1 MAQDDL
7 DHIPSIVPGRDDDDP
22 APVSRPRGARSEAS
36 PRSGSRGSGGGRGG
50 SGSPPG
56 AGGGGSRAGI
66 AVAVLALLLA
76 AGAAFWAWQL
86 QQKLGQANVTME
98 RYAQRIADLEDRLSD
113 TDEGLSQNT
122 QAMAVK
128 IKELYSE
135 VDKLWASAWRR
146 NKAAIEELQKSSSSQ
161 GNKLSATEKSLAS
174 AQEQLKQAS
183 ADLARLKSVAGD
195 LERLMSSAKANQAA
209 VDRATETLNRLSGQ
223 VAGLAKKVENQ
234 EQWLQSI
241 DAFRRQVN
249 GSLTELQG
257 AVRSLQAT
265 P

>member
-22 APVSRPRGARSEAS
+22 VPASRPRS
-36 PRSGSRGSGGGRGG
+36 SRPDNSRATGRNSSGGGRGG
-50 SGSPPG
+50 SGA
-56 AGGGGSRAGI
+56 AGGGNGGGSRAGT
-66 AVAVLALLLA
+66 VLAVLALLLA
-76 AGAAFWAWQL
+76 LGAGFWAWQL

-98 RYAQRIADLEDRLSD
+98 RYAQRIADLENRLSD

-146 NKAAIEELQKSSSSQ
+146 NQAAIEELQKSGSARGS
-161 GNKLSATEKSLAS
+161 KLSATEKSLAS
-174 AQEQLKQAS
+174 TQEQLKQAT

-209 VDRATETLNRLSGQ
+209 VDKATGTLNRMNTQLSS
-223 VAGLAKKVENQ
+223 LAKKVDSQ

-249 GSLTELQG
+249 GSLTELQ
-257 AVRSLQAT
+257 ATVRSLQ
-265 P
+265 PSP